1 VFWVRAAYDN
11 KPKRRLFELLKSQ
24 GMQQNQQV
32 VFLSDGGD
40 DVRDLPMYLSPE
52 SEHWLDWFHV
62 TMRLTVLGQQA
73 KGVKAENAKLAE
85 EAERS
90 LERIKHYLWHG
101 NVFQALQ
108 EIQGLEIDL
117 GLRGE
122 SELVTSETV
131 ERCPRVPDLCSQQ
144 QELRSQ
150 LRGADRH
157 GERISTALAE
167 STINQVISKRF
178 AKRQQMQW
186 TPRGAHLLLQTR
198 TRVLN
203 GDLEQT
209 FRGWYAGFRPQS
221 QASEE
226 VDSAA

>member
-1 VFWVRAAYDN
+1 MKPRPTPQILVLSFQTYVRNN
-11 KPKRRLFELLKSQ
+11 KNFVPNY
-24 GMQQNQQV
+24 G
-32 VFLSDGGD
+32 
-40 DVRDLPMYLSPE
+40 
-52 SEHWLDWFHV
+52 
-62 TMRLTVLGQQA
+62 
-73 KGVKAENAKLAE
+73 
-85 EAERS
+85 ER
-90 LERIKHYLWHG
+90 Y
-101 NVFQALQ
+101 
-108 EIQGLEIDL
+108 
-117 GLRGE
+117 
-122 SELVTSETV
+122 
-131 ERCPRVPDLCSQQ
+131 
-144 QELRSQ
+144 
-150 LRGADRH
+150 RH

-226 VDSAA
+226 EVDSAA